1 MSERQADLEE
11 FLAHAG
17 WGDAVRFPI
26 KGDASTRR
34 YVRLEN
40 KGRKA
45 VLMDAPKGEEAPS
58 EPEGASVAER
68 KALGYN
74 AMARLAG
81 PNLEAFLTIANELK
95 IRGFSAPHIIA
106 ADMDEGFALL
116 EDFGLEDFW
125 TTLKNDPS
133 REREL
138 YEGAVDTLAA
148 IYRSTFPKRPA
159 FQGQSWLI
167 RDYDETALLAETDV
181 FLDYYVADSGA
192 GIDEDARQEF
202 YNLWKEAFGTLHAQ
216 VPGLC
221 LRDFH
226 AQNLFWLPART
237 EQAKV
242 GLIDFQDALFAHPAY
257 DLASLLEDARRDVD
271 PTLAKPMLQRFCDK
285 AGLRF
290 DETFSA
296 AYAVLA
302 AQRNTKILG
311 IFVRLE
317 VRDGKSGY
325 RALIPRV
332 RAHLKND
339 LSHPACAQLQDWFR
353 TYAPEVLAC

>member
-1 MSERQADLEE
+1 MSERDAAIEA
-11 FLAHAG
+11 FLAKAG
-17 WGDAVRFPI
+17 WGDAVRNPI

-34 YVRLEN
+34 YTRLN
-40 KGRKA
+40 LNDRKA
-45 VLMDAPKGEEAPS
+45 ILMDAPKGDEAPS

-68 KALGYN
+68 LALGYN

-81 PNLEAFLTIANELK
+81 PNLEAFLTIADQLK
-95 IRGFSAPHIIA
+95 MRGFSAPHIIA
-106 ADMDEGFALL
+106 ADLEEGLALL
-116 EDFGLEDFW
+116 EDFGTEDFW
-125 TTLKNDPS
+125 SCLKRDPS

-148 IYRSTFPKRPA
+148 IYRSTFPKRPE
-159 FQGQSWLI
+159 FQGQGWLI
-167 RDYDETALLAETDV
+167 RDYDEIALLAETDV
-181 FLDYYVADSGA
+181 FLDYYVESDGRE
-192 GIDEDARQEF
+192 IDQAARNEF
-202 YNLWKEAFGTLHAQ
+202 YDLWRDAFGTLKGR

-226 AQNLFWLPART
+226 AQNLFWLPERT
-237 EQAKV
+237 EEARV

-271 PTLAKPMLQRFCDK
+271 PELLEPLIQRFCDK

-290 DETFSA
+290 DEAFAA
-296 AYAVLA
+296 AYAVTA

-325 RALIPRV
+325 RAMIPRV
-332 RAHLKND
+332 RAHLETD
-339 LSHPACAQLQDWFR
+339 LSHPACASLRGWME
-353 TYAPEVLAC
+353 THAPEVLA